1 MLKPG
6 KECDAGFSRMSV
18 LRWNLQRAALAAC
31 LIVAAGSASAQQ
43 PSGGLLD
50 NLFKRGEPAQSQGR
64 GQDQGQDLSQGDDAP
79 VSAADLQVR
88 IDRLESQLRQ
98 MTGTIEQL
106 QYRNQQL
113 EQENA
118 RLQGGA
124 VQASSGPAA
133 APAMSAIS
141 PRVAAPV
148 APALPPANATLTARR
163 SDVFDPSQHPDAPG
177 VPRALGG
184 TAPVV
189 PPASAPIQDDVA
201 VGAPGGRAAG
211 APLDLS
217 SLTTAPATD
226 APPPSAPQGASLASP
241 GNGALPP
248 PPSRNPSATGAQLA
262 TLPPTG
268 SPKDAYE
275 LAYGYVLHKDYA
287 LAESALQD
295 FLRKNPKDKLV
306 PEAHYW
312 LGESFYQRQ
321 RYQDA
326 ADSYLVVVR
335 NYDRSEK
342 APDAML
348 RLGQSLAALGQKE
361 MACAS
366 LGEVNRKY
374 PRAAARLKST
384 VAAEQKRVHC

>member
-1 MLKPG
+1 
-6 KECDAGFSRMSV
+6 MSV
-18 LRWNLQRAALAAC
+18 FRRNLHKAALAAC
-31 LIVAAGSASAQQ
+31 LIAVAGSASAQS
-43 PSGGLLD
+43 SGGLLD
-50 NLFKRGEPAQSQGR
+50 NLFKRGEPAQNQRQSQG
-64 GQDQGQDLSQGDDAP
+64 QSQGDDAQD
-79 VSAADLQVR
+79 SASDLQIR
-88 IDRLESQLRQ
+88 INQLEDRLRQ

-113 EQENA
+113 EQEVA
-118 RLQGGA
+118 RLQGGTP
-124 VQASSGPAA
+124 QASAAPGMPAA
-133 APAMSAIS
+133 ATMPS
-141 PRVAAPV
+141 RVTASVVPS
-148 APALPPANATLTARR
+148 LPPPNVQPASGKR

-184 TAPVV
+184 TAAVV
-189 PPASAPIQDDVA
+189 PPAPQIQDDVA

-217 SLTTAPATD
+217 SLTTAPLTT
-226 APPPSAPQGASLASP
+226 APQSSAPQGAGLAPS
-241 GNGALPP
+241 GNGALPR
-248 PPSRNPSATGAQLA
+248 PPSRNPSATGAEVA
-262 TLPPTG
+262 TLPPSG
-268 SPKDAYE
+268 SPKDAYD

-287 LAESALQD
+287 LAESAFAD
-295 FLRKNPKDKLV
+295 FLRKNPKDRLV

-326 ADSYLVVVR
+326 ADSFLVVVR
-335 NYDRSEK
+335 NYDSTEK

-374 PRAAARLKST
+374 PRAAARVKST

>member
-1 MLKPG
+1 
-6 KECDAGFSRMSV
+6 MSV
-18 LRWNLQRAALAAC
+18 FRRNLQSAALAAC
-31 LIVAAGSASAQQ
+31 LMAVAGSASAQS
-43 PSGGLLD
+43 SGGLLD
-50 NLFKRGEPAQSQGR
+50 NLFRRGEPAQRQSQG
-64 GQDQGQDLSQGDDAP
+64 QSQGDDAP
-79 VSAADLQVR
+79 DNASDLQIR
-88 IDRLESQLRQ
+88 INQLEDRLRQ

-113 EQENA
+113 EQELA
-118 RLQGGA
+118 RLQSGTPQANGA
-124 VQASSGPAA
+124 PGMPAAGTMPSRVTAAVVPSLPPPPNA
-133 APAMSAIS
+133 APAGG
-141 PRVAAPV
+141 
-148 APALPPANATLTARR
+148 RR
-163 SDVFDPSQHPDAPG
+163 ADVFDPSQHPDAPG

-184 TAPVV
+184 TAAVV
-189 PPASAPIQDDVA
+189 PPAPQIQDDVA

-217 SLTTAPATD
+217 SLTTAPL
-226 APPPSAPQGASLASP
+226 PQAPQGVVPASA
-241 GNGALPP
+241 GDGALPP
-248 PPSRNPSATGAQLA
+248 PPPRNASATGAQLA
-262 TLPPTG
+262 TLPPTN
-268 SPKDAYE
+268 SPKDAYD

-287 LAESALQD
+287 LAESAFAD
-295 FLRKNPKDKLV
+295 FLRRNPKDKLI

-335 NYDRSEK
+335 NYEGSEK
-342 APDAML
+342 APDAMF

-374 PRAAARLKST
+374 PRAAARLKSS